1 MVVTSRL
8 ATSETEVIH
17 ARTASL
23 STWTVQAPQ
32 RAWPQPNLV
41 PVKPISSRRNQS
53 SGRSGS
59 PSQLCSW
66 PLIFNLIMIVPPLF
80 LSYLGPMR
88 RKPEHASIS
97 FASTT
102 RLLTRL
108 NRVRKADRP
117 HRTTCSVV
125 CSCVRLLL
133 LFSSWLLCRRTF
145 IAKAAIL
152 SEIDVELTSQT
163 VVFACFFVAG
173 RLAGAL
179 QFSIQQSLRVCGSGE
194 KKCFAR
200 RLRSELPDQAALAF
214 ATWVSIAYTT
224 RAEHSNADL
233 SFRRVRKRP

>member
-1 MVVTSRL
+1 MLPFACINHSTSR
-8 ATSETEVIH
+8 T
-17 ARTASL
+17 
-23 STWTVQAPQ
+23 
-32 RAWPQPNLV
+32 
-41 PVKPISSRRNQS
+41 
-53 SGRSGS
+53 
-59 PSQLCSW
+59 
-66 PLIFNLIMIVPPLF
+66 M
-80 LSYLGPMR
+80 
-88 RKPEHASIS
+88 
-97 FASTT
+97 
-102 RLLTRL
+102 

-117 HRTTCSVV
+117 QLHDLFGSLFLRTPPA
-125 CSCVRLLL
+125 

-179 QFSIQQSLRVCGSGE
+179 QFSIEQGLRVCGSGE

-233 SFRRVRKRP
+233 SFRRVRKRPSSP